1 MDYITVYLEI
11 IALTF
16 VYMGV
21 LFFNVRSEMGNKREV
36 EIFRAILMFMALALI
51 ADSITQIQ
59 YRGFVHLPPFLV
71 AFLYGFYMFV
81 FSGVLPFLWLLF
93 VELRLGSSLLRK
105 RGALI
110 VSAIPLMFVSVM
122 AFASIKT
129 GWFFRVDEYG
139 IYTRGDYWSLQVIVN
154 YCYFLFTTIHALI
167 AAKTEPSPVQRK
179 QYYVLASFVIAPFI
193 GGLLQLFIGNHPFV
207 APATSIAMLFI
218 FINLQNTLI
227 RNDSLTGL
235 YNRDSAEEY
244 IQDLRHNVSERKPFY
259 IYRIRIEG
267 LKEINFTHGYM
278 EGDEAIKKVASALK
292 TVTKRYGGLVS
303 SLGGVEFLA
312 VIDGKN
318 LKKREKYEN
327 AVREELTKQT
337 KKENLPYELSVS
349 IGKTKCGSPTVSTR
363 ELIHEADQNRHV
375 SKEI

>member
-1 MDYITVYLEI
+1 MDYITIYLEI
-11 IALTF
+11 IALTL
-16 VYMGV
+16 VYIGV
-21 LFFNVRSEMGNKREV
+21 MLFNVRNEMGNKREV
-36 EIFRAILMFMALALI
+36 EIFRAILMFMALALV

-59 YRGFVHLPPFLV
+59 YRGFAHLPPMLV
-71 AFLYGFYMFV
+71 AFLYGFYMFI
-81 FSGVLPFLWLLF
+81 FSGVLPFLWLVF
-93 VELRLGSSLLRK
+93 VELRLGSGLLRK
-105 RGALI
+105 RAALV
-110 VSAIPLMFVSVM
+110 VSAIPLAVVSFM
-122 AFASIKT
+122 AFASMKT
-129 GWFFRVDEYG
+129 GWFYVVDEYG
-139 IYTRGDYWSLQVIVN
+139 IYTRGEYWSLQVIVN

-167 AAKTEPSPVQRK
+167 AARTEPSPVQRK

-218 FINLQNTLI
+218 FINLQSNLI

-235 YNRDSAEEY
+235 YNRDIAEEY
-244 IQDLRHNVSERKPFY
+244 IQELKQRVTERKPFY

-267 LKEINFTHGYM
+267 LKEINFTHGYL
-278 EGDEAIKKVASALK
+278 EGDEAIKKVASTLK
-292 TVTKRYGGLVS
+292 TVTNRYSGMVS

-318 LKKREKYEN
+318 LRRREKYEN
-327 AVREELTKQT
+327 VVRDELAKVVKSDQ
-337 KKENLPYELSVS
+337 LPYELTVS
-349 IGKTKCGSPTVSTR
+349 IGKTKCISPSTTTR

>member
-59 YRGFVHLPPFLV
+59 YRGFANLPPFLV

-81 FSGVLPFLWLLF
+81 FSGVLPFLWLVF
-93 VELRLGSSLLRK
+93 VELRLGSNLLRK

-129 GWFFRVDEYG
+129 GWFFKVDEYG

-278 EGDEAIKKVASALK
+278 EGDEAIKKVASALR

-327 AVREELTKQT
+327 AVREELNKQT

-349 IGKTKCGSPTVSTR
+349 IGKTKCGSPTISTR

>member
-36 EIFRAILMFMALALI
+36 EIFRAILMFMALALV

-59 YRGFVHLPPFLV
+59 YRGFANLPPLLV

-81 FSGVLPFLWLLF
+81 FSGVLPFLWLVF

-139 IYTRGDYWSLQVIVN
+139 IYSRGDYWSLQVIVN

-167 AAKTEPSPVQRK
+167 AAKTEPSPIQRK

-278 EGDEAIKKVASALK
+278 EGDEAIKKVASALR

>member
-1 MDYITVYLEI
+1 MDYITVYIEI
-11 IALTF
+11 IALTL

-36 EIFRAILMFMALALI
+36 DVFRAIIFFMMLALLS
-51 ADSITQIQ
+51 DSVTQVQ
-59 YRGFVHLPPFLV
+59 YRGFAHLPPLLV

-81 FSGVLPFLWLLF
+81 FSGALPFLWLVF
-93 VELRLGSSLLRK
+93 VELRLGSGLLRK

-110 VSAIPLMFVSVM
+110 VSAIPLMVVSFM
-122 AFASIKT
+122 AFASVKT
-129 GWFFRVDEYG
+129 GWFYVVDEYG
-139 IYTRGDYWSLQVIVN
+139 IYTRGDYWSLQVIIN

-167 AAKTEPSPVQRK
+167 AAKTEPSPIQRK
-179 QYYVLASFVIAPFI
+179 QYYVLASFVIAPFL

-244 IQDLRHNVSERKPFY
+244 IEELKQKVNERNPFY
-259 IYRIRIEG
+259 IYRLRIEG
-267 LKEINFTHGYM
+267 LKEINFTHGYF
-278 EGDEAIKKVASALK
+278 EGDEAIKKVASVLR

-318 LKKREKYEN
+318 LKKREKFEN
-327 AVREELTKQT
+327 AVRDELAKEVRKQ
-337 KKENLPYELSVS
+337 KLPYELSIS
-349 IGKTKCGSPTVSTR
+349 IGKTKCISPSATTR

-375 SKEI
+375 SREI

>member
-21 LFFNVRSEMGNKREV
+21 LFVNVRSEMGNKREV

-59 YRGFVHLPPFLV
+59 YRGFAHLPPFLV

-129 GWFFRVDEYG
+129 GWFYVVDEYG
-139 IYTRGDYWSLQVIVN
+139 IYTRGDYWSLQVVVN

-179 QYYVLASFVIAPFI
+179 QYYVLAAFVIAPFL

-244 IQDLRHNVSERKPFY
+244 IQDLRHGVSERKPFY

-327 AVREELTKQT
+327 AVREELAKQT
-337 KKENLPYELSVS
+337 KKENLPYELAVS

-375 SKEI
+375 KMEI

>member
-36 EIFRAILMFMALALI
+36 EIFRAILMFMALALV

-59 YRGFVHLPPFLV
+59 YRGFANLPPLLV

-81 FSGVLPFLWLLF
+81 FSGVLPFLWLVF

-179 QYYVLASFVIAPFI
+179 SVTPWARQSSSTTFSASRLEWMSPSMANFLSMSGYLSSSARSCMSAGVVSLKLGAKFSTIFT
-193 GGLLQLFIGNHPFV
+193 GM
-207 APATSIAMLFI
+207 PASSAAWQSSVTSVF
-218 FINLQNTLI
+218 
-227 RNDSLTGL
+227 
-235 YNRDSAEEY
+235 
-244 IQDLRHNVSERKPFY
+244 
-259 IYRIRIEG
+259 
-267 LKEINFTHGYM
+267 
-278 EGDEAIKKVASALK
+278 ASSW
-292 TVTKRYGGLVS
+292 R
-303 SLGGVEFLA
+303 
-312 VIDGKN
+312 
-318 LKKREKYEN
+318 
-327 AVREELTKQT
+327 
-337 KKENLPYELSVS
+337 
-349 IGKTKCGSPTVSTR
+349 
-363 ELIHEADQNRHV
+363 
-375 SKEI
+375 

>member
-21 LFFNVRSEMGNKREV
+21 LFVNVRSEMGNKREV

-81 FSGVLPFLWLLF
+81 FSGVLPFLWLVF

-129 GWFFRVDEYG
+129 GWFFEVDEYG

-179 QYYVLASFVIAPFI
+179 QYYVLASFVIAFLLLGLPSFTYLSFI
-193 GGLLQLFIGNHPFV
+193 TIIICMIGAIIDELGNDNKQIYSKSKFLEYFFDYRFALKVVILLLVLIGLLNIWSFIYFLCFEIAYEIARVLFENY
-207 APATSIAMLFI
+207 IA
-218 FINLQNTLI
+218 
-227 RNDSLTGL
+227 
-235 YNRDSAEEY
+235 
-244 IQDLRHNVSERKPFY
+244 
-259 IYRIRIEG
+259 
-267 LKEINFTHGYM
+267 
-278 EGDEAIKKVASALK
+278 
-292 TVTKRYGGLVS
+292 
-303 SLGGVEFLA
+303 
-312 VIDGKN
+312 
-318 LKKREKYEN
+318 
-327 AVREELTKQT
+327 
-337 KKENLPYELSVS
+337 
-349 IGKTKCGSPTVSTR
+349 
-363 ELIHEADQNRHV
+363 
-375 SKEI
+375 

>member
-81 FSGVLPFLWLLF
+81 FSGVLPFLWLVF
-93 VELRLGSSLLRK
+93 VELRLGSTLLRK

-110 VSAIPLMFVSVM
+110 VSTIPLMFVSVM

-129 GWFFRVDEYG
+129 GWFFKVDEYG
-139 IYTRGDYWSLQVIVN
+139 IYTRGDYWTLQVIVN

-244 IQDLRHNVSERKPFY
+244 IQNLRHNVSERKPFY

-278 EGDEAIKKVASALK
+278 EGDEAIKKVASALR

>member
-21 LFFNVRSEMGNKREV
+21 LFVNVRSEMGNKREV

-59 YRGFVHLPPFLV
+59 YRGFAHLPPFLV

-81 FSGVLPFLWLLF
+81 FSGVLPFLWLVF
-93 VELRLGSSLLRK
+93 VELRLGSGLLRK

-129 GWFFRVDEYG
+129 GWFYAVDEYG

-179 QYYVLASFVIAPFI
+179 QYYVLASFVIAPFL

-244 IQDLRHNVSERKPFY
+244 IQDLRHGVSERKPFY

-327 AVREELTKQT
+327 AVREELSKQV
-337 KKENLPYELSVS
+337 KKESLPYELAVS